1 MCGIAGAYNYSD
13 RGTLLKMLE
22 KIKHRGPDEKGV
34 FINKNCMI
42 GVQRLSILDL
52 KFGTQPM
59 KSIDD
64 NYIIGFNGEIFN
76 HKELRSKLKNK
87 VSFQTKNSDT
97 EVILNLYRVYG
108 LDFLNLLNGMFAI
121 SMYDKRKDTLILA
134 RDRHGIKPLFYYL
147 KNNKIFFSSEIKSLL
162 QTEYFKKIPDVR
174 SIEKFFFLKN
184 IPSPYTAYKN
194 VKSIAPGEVLII
206 NKQNLKKKTFWSFPK
221 KIDKIFDKK
230 LIKSEIKKKLQKSI
244 MLQLDADVDV
254 GSYLSGGLDST
265 AVSLMASKL
274 SKKKLKTFSIVYD
287 KNITNKK
294 DDTFFSRKMAKY
306 IGSDHHEFRLKESF
320 LSDDVDKALLSFDQP
335 FAGTITSYYLSKKIS
350 GYVKSVLTG
359 DGADELFGSY
369 IFPRKAEA
377 FIKLNNVNLQSEFIQ
392 KSPEFLRFLDLIGQK
407 TMSIDELKIDGLS
420 ITKNNNQHL
429 LNKKFI
435 KKSLKSIKN
444 YFKTFSSTKN
454 VSNYIDEAIKID
466 YLSLLPDQVLSYSDI
481 LSMKNSLEVRPPF
494 LDNDLVDFAFRIP
507 GEYKIK
513 NSNPKIIL
521 KEAFSDFVPQSV
533 INRKKVGFVAP
544 MEEMFVK
551 KNLPK
556 IRSVLSRKNLKSHNF
571 LNTENVI
578 QLLKYTET
586 NNFYQ
591 NNFLWII
598 YCFQVWW
605 NKNF

>member
-13 RGTLLKMLE
+13 RGTLLKMLQ
-22 KIKHRGPDEKGV
+22 KIKHRGPDEEGV
-34 FINKNCMI
+34 FIHNKCMI

-52 KFGTQPM
+52 KFGSQPM
-59 KSIDD
+59 KSIDG

-121 SMYDKRKDTLILA
+121 SIYDKKKDTLILA
-134 RDRHGIKPLFYYL
+134 RDRHGIKPLFYYI
-147 KNNKIFFSSEIKSLL
+147 KNNKIFFSSEIKSLM
-162 QTEYFKKIPDVR
+162 QTEYFKKIPDVS
-174 SIEKFFFLKN
+174 SIGKFFFLKN
-184 IPSPYTAYKN
+184 IPCPNSAYKN

-206 NKQNLKKKTFWSFPK
+206 DKQKFKRKTFWSFPK

-230 LIKSEIKKKLQKSI
+230 IIKSEIKKKLQKSI

-254 GSYLSGGLDST
+254 GSYLSGGIDST

-320 LSDDVDKALLSFDQP
+320 LNDDVDKALLSFDQP

-350 GYVKSVLTG
+350 RHVKSVLTG

-369 IFPRKAEA
+369 IFPRKVEA
-377 FIKLNNVNLQSEFIQ
+377 YIKLNNINLQSEFIQ
-392 KSPEFLRFLDLIGQK
+392 KSPETLRFLDIICQK
-407 TMSIDELKIDGLS
+407 KMSIDELKIDGLS
-420 ITKNNNQHL
+420 ISKNSNQKL
-429 LNKKFI
+429 LNKKFL
-435 KKSLKSIKN
+435 KKSLESIKN
-444 YFKTFSSTKN
+444 YIKMLSSTKN

-481 LSMKNSLEVRPPF
+481 LSMRNSLEVRPPF

-513 NSNPKIIL
+513 NSYPKIIL
-521 KEAFSDFVPQSV
+521 KEALNDFVPQSV
-533 INRKKVGFVAP
+533 INREKVGFVAP

-551 KNLPK
+551 KNLSK
-556 IRSVLSRKNLKSHNF
+556 VKSVLSRKNLKSHDF

-578 QLLKYTET
+578 QLLKYTDT

>member
-59 KSIDD
+59 KSIDG

-162 QTEYFKKIPDVR
+162 QTEYFKKIPDVK

-206 NKQNLKKKTFWSFPK
+206 NKHNLKKKTFWSFPK

-420 ITKNNNQHL
+420 ITKNDNQHL

-444 YFKTFSSTKN
+444 YFKIFSSTKN